1 MKACRREPVD
11 ATPVWL
17 MRQAGRYMRE
27 YRNLRARVP
36 FLTLCKDPSLVSE
49 VTVTAAQKLGVDA
62 AIIFADLLLIVEPL
76 GFELEYASGD
86 GPLVRP
92 PLREAASVGRLR
104 EVEPQESLGYL
115 FEAIRQTRADLQPE
129 MPLLGFAAA
138 PFTLA
143 SYLIEGSGSRN
154 YIHTKKLMYGE
165 PEAWRALMEHLA
177 RNLARYINAQIAA
190 GVQAVQIFDT
200 WIGCLGPRD
209 YRDFVLPY
217 TRTLVRGIHPGTP
230 VIQFGTGTS
239 MLLESIREA
248 GGDIIGLDHHVE
260 LDEAWARLGYD
271 VGVQGNLDPAVL
283 YAPPAYIRTR
293 VRRILDQAC
302 GRPGHIFNLGHGILP
317 GTPEDHVL
325 ALVDCVHEMSNRRR
339 P

>member
-1 MKACRREPVD
+1 
-11 ATPVWL
+11 
-17 MRQAGRYMRE
+17 
-27 YRNLRARVP
+27 
-36 FLTLCKDPSLVSE
+36 
-49 VTVTAAQKLGVDA
+49 
-62 AIIFADLLLIVEPL
+62 
-76 GFELEYASGD
+76 
-86 GPLVRP
+86 
-92 PLREAASVGRLR
+92 
-104 EVEPQESLGYL
+104 
-115 FEAIRQTRADLQPE
+115 
-129 MPLLGFAAA
+129 
-138 PFTLA
+138 
-143 SYLIEGSGSRN
+143 
-154 YIHTKKLMYGE
+154 
-165 PEAWRALMEHLA
+165 
-177 RNLARYINAQIAA
+177 
-190 GVQAVQIFDT
+190 
-200 WIGCLGPRD
+200 
-209 YRDFVLPY
+209 
-217 TRTLVRGIHPGTP
+217 
-230 VIQFGTGTS
+230 

>member
-1 MKACRREPVD
+1 
-11 ATPVWL
+11 
-17 MRQAGRYMRE
+17 MRE